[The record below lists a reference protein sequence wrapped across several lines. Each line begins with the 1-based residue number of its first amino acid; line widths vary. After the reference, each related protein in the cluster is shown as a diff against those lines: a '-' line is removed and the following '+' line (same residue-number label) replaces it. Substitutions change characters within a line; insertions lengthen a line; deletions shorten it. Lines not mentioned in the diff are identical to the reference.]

1 MSDRPGFIQ
10 GKLCC
15 IAGERP
21 SVNFMKTTFLM
32 TAITLLFVWV
42 GDLIGGRQGMFLFLG
57 IAAVMNF
64 FTYWYSDKMVLKM
77 YRAQPVTRQEAPE
90 LYDTVESLTQR
101 AELPMPKVC
110 IIQSDAP
117 NAFATGRNPQ
127 NAAVAVTSG
136 ILQILNRDE
145 LEGVLAHELGHVRNR
160 DILLSSIVATI
171 AGAIGL
177 LSRAAMWGAMLGG
190 GRNRGGNPLVML
202 LVMILAPLAAA
213 VVQMAISRTRE
224 FAADRAGAEISG
236 KPLALASALR
246 KLEQGAKAIPLQ
258 HATEATAHQFI
269 VNPFSGKNMRKM
281 FSTHPSTEERITRL
295 ETIAQTM

>member
-1 MSDRPGFIQ
+1 M
-10 GKLCC
+10 
-15 IAGERP
+15 
-21 SVNFMKTTFLM
+21 NFLKTTFLM

-42 GDLIGGRQGMFLFLG
+42 GDLIGGRQGMIVFLA
-57 IAAVMNF
+57 IAAAMNF

-77 YRAQPVTRQEAPE
+77 YRAKPVTRQQAPD
-90 LYDTVESLTQR
+90 LVGLVESLTQR
-101 AELPMPKVC
+101 AGLPMPKVC
-110 IIQSDAP
+110 VIESDSP

-127 NAAVAVTSG
+127 NAAVAVTTG
-136 ILQILNRDE
+136 ILRILDRDE
-145 LEGVLAHELGHVRNR
+145 LEGVLGHELGHVRNR

-171 AGAIGL
+171 AGAIAL

-190 GRNRGGNPLVML
+190 GRSRGGNPLIML

-246 KLEQGAKAIPLQ
+246 KLERGAQAIPMQ
-258 HATEATAHQFI
+258 QATEATAHQFI
-269 VNPFSGKNMRKM
+269 VNPLRGDGMRKL
-281 FSTHPSTEERITRL
+281 FSTHPTTADRVARL
-295 ETIAQTM
+295 EAMAQTL

>member
-1 MSDRPGFIQ
+1 
-10 GKLCC
+10 
-15 IAGERP
+15 
-21 SVNFMKTTFLM
+21 VNFMKTTMLM

-42 GDLIGGRQGMFLFLG
+42 GDLVGGRQGMILFLA

-64 FTYWYSDKMVLKM
+64 FTYWFSDKMVLKM
-77 YRAQPVTRQEAPE
+77 YRAQPVTAQEAPE
-90 LYDTVESLTQR
+90 LHDIVESLTQR
-101 AELPMPKVC
+101 ARLPMPKIC

-127 NAAVAVTSG
+127 HAAVAVTSG
-136 ILQILNRDE
+136 ILRILHRDE

-160 DILLSSIVATI
+160 DILLSSVVATI

-190 GRNRGGNPLVML
+190 GRNRGGNPLVMI
-202 LVMILAPLAAA
+202 LVMILAPVAAA

-246 KLEQGAKAIPLQ
+246 KLEQGAKAIPMQ
-258 HATEATAHQFI
+258 QATEATAHQFI
-269 VNPFSGKNMRKM
+269 VNPLSGKNLRKM
-281 FSTHPSTEERITRL
+281 FSTHPSTEERIARL
-295 ETIAQTM
+295 EAIAQTM